1 MKLYEIRKEIEDALI
16 QDDEHFDP
24 ATERIAKAVVNPARL
39 ELLKVAFEEKLEGC
53 ACVIKNLRA
62 ESDALCVEIKR
73 LQARKAAVDNNARG
87 LREYVR
93 FQLDAVKLRKLDA
106 GIHKFRIQR
115 NSFPSVQ
122 ILDQSRIDQEYL
134 KVSIDVDKKAIG
146 ENFKETG
153 EVIPGTEITV
163 ESHLRVS

>member
-1 MKLYEIRKEIEDALI
+1 MKLYEIRRDIEAALI
-16 QDDEHFDP
+16 QDEEAFDP
-24 ATERIAKAVVNPARL
+24 R
-39 ELLKVAFEEKLEGC
+39 KLESLKIEFEAKLEAC

-62 ESDALCVEIKR
+62 ESDALCAEIKR

-93 FQLDAVKLRKLDA
+93 FQLEAVNIKKLDA
-106 GIHKFRIQR
+106 GIHKFRIRR
-115 NSFPSVQ
+115 NSFPSIK
-122 ILDQSRIDQEYL
+122 ILDQSLIEKEYL
-134 KVSIDVDKKAIG
+134 KVEVSVDRKAIG

>member
-1 MKLYEIRKEIEDALI
+1 MKLYEIRRDIEEALV
-16 QDDEHFDP
+16 QDDEF
-24 ATERIAKAVVNPARL
+24 NPAKL
-39 ELLKVAFEEKLEGC
+39 ESLKVKFEAKLEGC
-53 ACVIKNLRA
+53 AAVIKNLRA
-62 ESDALCVEIKR
+62 ESDALCAEIKR

-93 FQLDAVKLRKLDA
+93 FQLEAVNIKKLDA

-115 NSFPSVQ
+115 NSFPSIK
-122 ILDQSRIDQEYL
+122 ILDQSLIDQEYL
-134 KVSIDVDKKAIG
+134 KVDVSVDRKAIG

-153 EVIPGTEITV
+153 EVLPGTEITA

>member
-1 MKLYEIRKEIEDALI
+1 MKLYEIRREIEEALI
-16 QDDEHFDP
+16 QDDEHF
-24 ATERIAKAVVNPARL
+24 NPAKL
-39 ELLKVAFEEKLEGC
+39 ESLKIEFEAKLEGC

-62 ESDALCVEIKR
+62 ESDALCAEIKR

-87 LREYVR
+87 LREYVK
-93 FQLDAVKLRKLDA
+93 FQLEAVKLRKLDA

-115 NSFPSVQ
+115 NSFPSIK
-122 ILDQSRIDQEYL
+122 ILDQSLIEKEYL
-134 KVSIDVDKKAIG
+134 KIEVNVDKKAIG

-153 EVIPGTEITV
+153 EVLPGTEITV

>member
-1 MKLYEIRKEIEDALI
+1 MKLYEIRREIEEALI
-16 QDDEHFDP
+16 QDDEHF
-24 ATERIAKAVVNPARL
+24 NPAKL
-39 ELLKVAFEEKLEGC
+39 ESLKVAFEEKLEGC

-62 ESDALCVEIKR
+62 ESDALCAEIKR

-93 FQLDAVKLRKLDA
+93 FQLEAVNLRKLNA

-115 NSFPSVQ
+115 NSVPSVTV
-122 ILDQSRIDQEYL
+122 LDQSLIEKEYL
-134 KVSIDVDKKAIG
+134 KVEVSVDRKAIG

-153 EVIPGTEITV
+153 EVIPGTDISV

>member
-1 MKLYEIRKEIEDALI
+1 MKLYEIRREIEEALI
-16 QDDEHFDP
+16 QDDKAFDP
-24 ATERIAKAVVNPARL
+24 HKL
-39 ELLKVAFEEKLEGC
+39 ESLKIEFEAKLEGC
-53 ACVIKNLRA
+53 AAVIKNLKA
-62 ESDALCVEIKR
+62 ESDALCAEIKR

-93 FQLDAVKLRKLDA
+93 FQLEAVNLRKLNA

-115 NSFPSVQ
+115 NSFPSVTV
-122 ILDQSRIDQEYL
+122 LDQSLIEKEYL
-134 KVSIDVDKKAIG
+134 KVEVSVDRKAIG

-153 EVIPGTEITV
+153 EVIPGTEISV

>member
-1 MKLYEIRKEIEDALI
+1 MKLYEIRREIEEALI

-24 ATERIAKAVVNPARL
+24 SKL
-39 ELLKVAFEEKLEGC
+39 ESLKVAFEEKLEGC
-53 ACVIKNLRA
+53 AAVIKNLRA
-62 ESDALCVEIKR
+62 ESDALCAEIKR

-93 FQLDAVKLRKLDA
+93 FQLEAVNLRKLNA
-106 GIHKFRIQR
+106 GIHNFRIQR
-115 NSFPSVQ
+115 NSFPSIK
-122 ILDQSRIDQEYL
+122 ILDQSLIDQAYL
-134 KVSIDVDKKAIG
+134 KVEVSVDRKAIG

>member
-1 MKLYEIRKEIEDALI
+1 MKLYEIRREIEETLI
-16 QDDEHFDP
+16 QDDEHF
-24 ATERIAKAVVNPARL
+24 NPAKL
-39 ELLKVAFEEKLEGC
+39 ESLKVAFEEKLEGC
-53 ACVIKNLRA
+53 ACAIKNLRA
-62 ESDALCVEIKR
+62 ESDALCAEIKR

-93 FQLDAVKLRKLDA
+93 FQLEAVNLRKLNA

-115 NSFPSVQ
+115 NSFPSIK
-122 ILDQSRIDQEYL
+122 ILDQSLIDQAYL
-134 KVSIDVDKKAIG
+134 KVEVSVDRKAIG

-153 EVIPGTEITV
+153 EVIPGTEISV